1 LKNIEF
7 KLIGNIFNFD
17 FETFFKIFLGCFNR
31 KTIFVLLLQ
40 SNLPQMKKILSLLIL
55 VFAFSSCEDD
65 VTFNNPSVQGL
76 MDNVIWRAID
86 FRATVN
92 ANGALKIEAFTQN
105 QVLTLQTPS
114 RNVGVYNLGENSA
127 RSASFTTEFD
137 DIELLYTTGVDIGGN
152 GQIVINNYDAA
163 AGTVSGTFRFNAIN
177 VNQNPLGEE
186 VLNFQKGVFYN
197 VKVSN
202 GQ

>member
-1 LKNIEF
+1 
-7 KLIGNIFNFD
+7 
-17 FETFFKIFLGCFNR
+17 
-31 KTIFVLLLQ
+31 
-40 SNLPQMKKILSLLIL
+40 MKKLVSLFILIVAL
-55 VFAFSSCEDD
+55 SSCEDD
-65 VTFNNPSVQGL
+65 VTFSNPSVQGL

-127 RSASFTTEFD
+127 RSATFTTEFD

-152 GQIVINNYDAA
+152 GQIVINEYDAA
-163 AGTVSGTFRFNAIN
+163 TGTVSGTFRFNAIN
-177 VNQNPLGEE
+177 VDQNPLGDE

-197 VKVSN
+197 VKVTN

>member
-1 LKNIEF
+1 LEIF
-7 KLIGNIFNFD
+7 LTLI

-55 VFAFSSCEDD
+55 VFTFTSCEDD

-127 RSASFTTEFD
+127 RSATFTTEFD

>member
-1 LKNIEF
+1 M
-7 KLIGNIFNFD
+7 
-17 FETFFKIFLGCFNR
+17 
-31 KTIFVLLLQ
+31 LLLQ
-40 SNLPQMKKILSLLIL
+40 SNLPQMKKILSLFIL
-55 VFAFSSCEDD
+55 VFVFSSCEES
-65 VTFNNPSVQGL
+65 VTFNDPSVQGL

-92 ANGALKIEAFTQN
+92 ANGALKIEAYTQN

-127 RSASFTTEFD
+127 RSASFTAEFD
-137 DIELLYTTGVDIGGN
+137 DIELLYTTGVAIGGN
-152 GQIVINNYDAA
+152 GQIVINDYDAA

-177 VNQNPLGEE
+177 IDENPLGGE

-197 VKVSN
+197 IKITN
-202 GQ
+202 AP

>member
-1 LKNIEF
+1 MKNIDL
-7 KLIGNIFNFD
+7 KLIENIFNID
-17 FETFFKIFLGCFNR
+17 FNTFFKIFLGCFNR

-40 SNLPQMKKILSLLIL
+40 SNLPQMKKILSLFIL
-55 VFAFSSCEDD
+55 VFVFSSCEES
-65 VTFNNPSVQGL
+65 VTFNDPSVQGL
-76 MDNVIWRAID
+76 VDNVIWRAID

-92 ANGALKIEAFTQN
+92 ANGALKIEAYTQN

-127 RSASFTTEFD
+127 RSASFTAEFD
-137 DIELLYTTGVDIGGN
+137 DIELLYTTGVAIGGN
-152 GQIVINNYDAA
+152 GQIVINDYDAA

-177 VNQNPLGEE
+177 IDENPLGGE

-197 VKVSN
+197 IKITN
-202 GQ
+202 AP